1 MNKIFAA
8 AVLAVLLGGCAN
20 AGGGMSLGSLM
31 GGNTQQSASSGGM
44 LGGMGGTLV
53 KSVIENQC
61 RSELQG
67 RNEWRVIAL
76 AMSADKQAEWE
87 NKICG
92 CASEEA
98 PNQITAAQLPELLTE
113 SGRVKV
119 AAEVT
124 AKTVTACYKRLFTK

>member
-8 AVLAVLLGGCAN
+8 AGLAVLLGGCAA

-92 CASEEA
+92 CASEEV
-98 PNQITAAQLPELLTE
+98 PNQLSANELMSMVNANT
-113 SGRVKV
+113 STQ
-119 AAEVT
+119 AMANVT
-124 AKTVTACYKRLFTK
+124 AKTVTACFKRLYR

>member
-1 MNKIFAA
+1 MNKIFAT
-8 AVLAVLLGGCAN
+8 AVWRYCWAD

-92 CASEEA
+92 CASEEV
-98 PNQITAAQLPELLTE
+98 PNQLSANELMSMVNANT
-113 SGRVKV
+113 RTQ
-119 AAEVT
+119 AMANVT
-124 AKTVTACYKRLFTK
+124 AKTVTACFKRLYR

>member
-1 MNKIFAA
+1 
-8 AVLAVLLGGCAN
+8 
-20 AGGGMSLGSLM
+20 MSLGSLM

-92 CASEEA
+92 CASEEV
-98 PNQITAAQLPELLTE
+98 PNQLSANELMSMVNANT
-113 SGRVKV
+113 STQ
-119 AAEVT
+119 AMANVT
-124 AKTVTACYKRLFTK
+124 AKTVTSLLQTPLSLNRFSDGLCAATEAV

>member
-8 AVLAVLLGGCAN
+8 AVLAVLLGGCAD
-20 AGGGMSLGSLM
+20 AGGGVSLGSLM

-92 CASEEA
+92 CASEEV
-98 PNQITAAQLPELLTE
+98 PNQLSANELMSMVNANTHTQAMADRK
-113 SGRVKV
+113 SVV
-119 AAEVT
+119 
-124 AKTVTACYKRLFTK
+124 

>member
-8 AVLAVLLGGCAN
+8 AGLAVLLGGCAD

-92 CASEEA
+92 CASEEV
-98 PNQITAAQLPELLTE
+98 PNQLSANELMSMVNANT
-113 SGRVKV
+113 RTQ
-119 AAEVT
+119 AMANVT
-124 AKTVTACYKRLFTK
+124 AKTVTACFKRLYR